1 MEEDKFKEGFLD
13 LKINNY
19 IDGFRNKYRNEYQCL
34 KEWDSFFYRIQDEL
48 TKKLL
53 LKIIH
58 LLWLHYHNY
67 KNHMIVAYCYLRGG

>member
-34 KEWDSFFYRIQDEL
+34 KELDSFFYRIQDVQRYGPFVYFL
-48 TKKLL
+48 VLIFYKLY
-53 LKIIH
+53 IPEGQIS
-58 LLWLHYHNY
+58 
-67 KNHMIVAYCYLRGG
+67 I